1 MNLERRT
8 DGPHLG
14 LNMHPRWVGDGP
26 AEAFLFPLRELGL
39 EVLEFTLNLS
49 WPDWPEMSS
58 LIEECRQLGFR
69 LSFHAPFKGPY
80 NPAGFSGTKR
90 AELQALYAPAIHYA
104 ARVAEE
110 MGPVTLVVHGA
121 KGNQPPDA
129 FCPPDAFYPRETL
142 KRDTEAFLTWILGE
156 SPVLHISLEL
166 LSRDRGVTKIGD
178 SKAEL
183 LDIVSGLASARVGIC
198 WDLGHDARNG
208 SVPASWDFALWV
220 NHVHAHDI
228 SPVGADG
235 RSEDHC
241 PLVFGNVP
249 YGDHLHL
256 LGQAGYDGAI
266 ILEVNGYYVCDLAA
280 ARGIPPIQLLQDS
293 FMELAR
299 LTSNWRA
306 VR

>member
-1 MNLERRT
+1 MNLERT
-8 DGPHLG
+8 MDGPHLG

-26 AEAFLFPLRELGL
+26 ASAFLFPLRELGL
-39 EVLEFTLNLS
+39 KILAFTLNLS
-49 WPDWPEMSS
+49 WPNWPEMSS

-80 NPAGFSGTKR
+80 NPAGFSGPKR
-90 AELQALYAPAIHYA
+90 GELQALYAPAIHYA

-121 KGNQPPDA
+121 KGTQ
-129 FCPPDAFYPRETL
+129 PRETL

-156 SPVLHISLEL
+156 SPLLRVSLEL

-178 SKAEL
+178 SKPEL
-183 LDIVSGLASARVGIC
+183 LDIVSGLASSRVGIC

-208 SVPASWDFALWV
+208 SVPASRDFASWV
-220 NHVHAHDI
+220 RHVHAHDV

-235 RSEDHC
+235 RSDDHC

-249 YGDHLHL
+249 YGDHLQL
-256 LGQAGYDGAI
+256 LEQAGYDGAI

-280 ARGIPPIQLLQDS
+280 ARGVPPLQLLQDS
-293 FMELAR
+293 LMALAR
-299 LTSNWRA
+299 VTSNWRA
-306 VR
+306 LR